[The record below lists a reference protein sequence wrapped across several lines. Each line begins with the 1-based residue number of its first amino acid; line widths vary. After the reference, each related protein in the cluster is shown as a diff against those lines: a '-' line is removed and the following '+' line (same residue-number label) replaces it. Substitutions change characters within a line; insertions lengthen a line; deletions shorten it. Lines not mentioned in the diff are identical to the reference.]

1 MSHKIRAL
9 VVEDSA
15 YNRRTIVSML
25 ESSGK
30 IEVIGIAADGEE
42 GVKQALML
50 KPDVI
55 TLDLEMPKMDG
66 FTFLRILFSRRPTPV
81 VVISSN
87 AHKQNV
93 FKALELG
100 ALDFISKPAR
110 HIAPE
115 LTTIRDE
122 LVQKVLV
129 VRQLKRTVFE
139 DGVRTAGAAVG
150 TATGRRRRR
159 ISQVLGPR
167 DQWRLA
173 VIGASTGGPSA
184 LARVLSGLVG
194 EPPLCILVAVH
205 MPPKFTRAFAER
217 LNRNSQYKVQ
227 EASDLDEVVPGVAY
241 VAPGGKH
248 MLVEKRGRGSVVRV
262 VEEHEGAKYRPS
274 VDLLFKSSAEVFGSR
289 ALGVVLTGM
298 GDDGREGIKAI
309 KEKGGQ
315 AIAESQE
322 TAVVYGM
329 PKEAK
334 STGALDRQLPL
345 GQVAAAIESFAAKP
359 EK

>member
-1 MSHKIRAL
+1 MSRKVRVL
-9 VVEDSA
+9 VIEDSA
-15 YNRRTIVSML
+15 YNRRTIISML
-25 ESSGK
+25 ESSGE
-30 IEVIGIAADGEE
+30 IEVIGDAADGED
-42 GVKQALML
+42 GIKLALTL
-50 KPDVI
+50 NPDVI

-66 FTFLRILFSRRPTPV
+66 FTFLRILFSRQPTPV

-100 ALDFISKPAR
+100 ALDFITKPAR

-115 LTTIRDE
+115 LTSIGDE
-122 LVQKVLV
+122 LVQKVMV
-129 VRQLKRTVFE
+129 VRQLKRNVFV
-139 DGVRTAGAAVG
+139 DGVRTASNTAA
-150 TATGRRRRR
+150 TSTGRRHRR
-159 ISQVLGPR
+159 ISQILGPR
-167 DQWRLA
+167 DTWRAA

-184 LARVLSGLVG
+184 LARVLQGLIG
-194 EPPLCILVAVH
+194 EPPLCILIAVH

-227 EASDLDEVVPGVAY
+227 EAGDGDEIVPGVAY

-248 MLVEKRGRGSVVRV
+248 MIAERRGRGAIVRV
-262 VEEHEGAKYRPS
+262 LDEHPDGRYRPS
-274 VDLLFKSSAEVFGSR
+274 VDLLFKSCAEVFGPR

-298 GDDGREGIKAI
+298 GDDGREGIQAI
-309 KEKGGQ
+309 KAKGGQ
-315 AIAESQE
+315 AIAESEE

-334 STGALDRQLPL
+334 NTGVLDRQLPL
-345 GQVAAAIESFAAKP
+345 GQVALAIESFAARRD
-359 EK
+359 